1 MIKSV
6 IVFLSLAVIASAVEW
21 PQDLQGFMSTL
32 KEQNSEFEQRIEDT
46 IQSERELTTNDG
58 RKERDD
64 LESWAKNVHKKL
76 ETMMGKIKSAID
88 NVKEHSVKEDL
99 ERVLSFLQMFDE
111 RNQKVQKKARS
122 LSVYIA
128 RGTFTN
134 SSDIRS
140 GFEDLKKLHF
150 IDFDIINMIVARLNV
165 ELP

>member
-21 PQDLQGFMSTL
+21 PQDLQGFMSIL
-32 KEQNSEFEQRIEDT
+32 GGHNRKCEQRIKAAIEN
-46 IQSERELTTNDG
+46 EYELTRNNG
-58 RKERDD
+58 RDQLLDFELLDIHT
-64 LESWAKNVHKKL
+64 EL

-88 NVKEHSVKEDL
+88 NVKEDSVKEDL

-134 SSDIRS
+134 SSQIKS
-140 GFEDLKKLHF
+140 EFEDLKKLHF
-150 IDFDIINMIVARLNV
+150 IDFDIINMIVARLHV

>member
-21 PQDLQGFMSTL
+21 PQDLQLFMSML
-32 KEQNSEFEQRIEDT
+32 GGHNRKCENRIKDA
-46 IQSERELTTNDG
+46 IQSERDLTTNNGLDQL
-58 RKERDD
+58 RDFTLLD
-64 LESWAKNVHKKL
+64 IHTEL

-88 NVKEHSVKEDL
+88 NVKEDSVKEDL

-111 RNQKVQKKARS
+111 RNQLVQKKARS